1 MPQEKVFVGVDV
13 SKGRLDVHVHPLGE
27 AFAVSNDRTGRRQLI
42 ARLSEL
48 GCTGVLAVEA
58 SGGYEKPLL
67 KLCLKQ
73 RVAAYLL
80 DPAQVRAY
88 ARALRRH
95 AKTDPIDAGV
105 IARCLEAVIDRLRPY
120 QPDPAAERLGGLVGL
135 RRKLVR
141 EGVGL
146 KSYADTADDPVVRRM
161 VKARLAGLK
170 LAIARLDKEIA
181 QAIRADPSFAE
192 RQERLVS
199 APGAGPVLA
208 ATLIAELPELGRVS
222 AKQVA
227 ALAGVAPY
235 DRQSGA
241 SDRGGRCKG
250 GRGQVRSVLYMA
262 ALSAVRAKKHPLAG
276 FYKRLVQAGKP
287 PKLALVA
294 TMRKLIVTLNAM
306 EHTQT
311 PWRPAQP

>member
-1 MPQEKVFVGVDV
+1 MIVGVDV
-13 SKGRLDVHVHPLGE
+13 SKARLDVHIHPTGE
-27 AFAVSNDRTGRRQLI
+27 AFAVANDRAGRQQLL
-42 ARLSEL
+42 ARLAGSGL
-48 GCTGVLAVEA
+48 PAVIAVEA

-67 KLCLKQ
+67 KLCVKR
-73 RVAAYLL
+73 RVTAYLL
-80 DPAQVRAY
+80 DPGQVRAY

-95 AKTDPIDAGV
+95 AKTDPIDAWV

-135 RRKLVR
+135 RRKLTR

-146 KSYADTADDPVVRRM
+146 KSYADTAEDPLVRRM

-170 LAIARLDKEIA
+170 LALARLDKAIA
-181 QAIRADPSFAE
+181 EAIRADPVLAE
-192 RQERLVS
+192 RQARLVS

-208 ATLIAELPELGRVS
+208 ATLIAELPELGCVS
-222 AKQVA
+222 AKQIA

-241 SDRGGRCKG
+241 TAKAGRCRGGRG
-250 GRGQVRSVLYMA
+250 HVRSVLYMA
-262 ALSAVRAKKHPLAG
+262 ALSAVRAGKHPLAG

-294 TMRKLIVTLNAM
+294 AMRKLIVTLNTM
-306 EHTQT
+306 ERTKT
-311 PWRPAQP
+311 DWRPAQA